1 MSVTRNILIVAA
13 LVSTTAAVAAT
24 SHLSD
29 SQYIAAARCQGLF
42 NSSAL
47 GSTDA
52 SGINKVMKSEGA
64 VRNSNV
70 FQLAEDAR
78 TGASREAAH
87 AAAQGRSA
95 LVSERDG
102 ACQVYTHAGAANT
115 RAAN

>member
-1 MSVTRNILIVAA
+1 MSIIRNILIVGAMA
-13 LVSTTAAVAAT
+13 STTAAVAAT

-42 NSSAL
+42 NSAAL
-47 GSTDA
+47 GSTDS

-64 VRNSNV
+64 IRNSNV

-78 TGASREAAH
+78 TSASREASH

-102 ACQVYTHAGAANT
+102 ACQVFTHAAGSNTHAAN
-115 RAAN
+115 